1 MGSWKLRSCV
11 VIRVDP
17 FSHIALGR
25 TLASLDTRRRLGAGT
40 TTACV
45 LGALCPDLDL
55 ARALQGWDVY
65 LVHHQSGTHSLL
77 GAVGCG
83 VLTGTVVR
91 AFARRG
97 RWLPLVAAG
106 TIGALSHVL
115 LDLVAGADV
124 KIFAPVWNHT
134 FSLPLFAMADPWLL
148 GTLLIAALL
157 CWRGRPKGLRY
168 GWLGRAED
176 LRYGWRD
183 RVGRSESAVDAVGV
197 AQGFSPA
204 TRKRAAVGMSL
215 VAVVIFAKAM
225 LYARAAAIEHAAS
238 TPGTSRHVEAV
249 FGSWTR
255 WTFIE
260 VHPEALEW
268 WDVDVGAG
276 TAARAGLVPRGLD
289 APLVRRSRALPTVAN
304 LLASHEDTFARVLSG
319 PNGGDEVRWSALRY
333 CRIAGSGSDPVCGL
347 WFGGEYDARGRATAA
362 VMRVGSLVQRRS
374 PGRVS
379 PDDQ

>member
-1 MGSWKLRSCV
+1 M
-11 VIRVDP
+11 DP

-106 TIGALSHVL
+106 AIGALSHVV

-134 FSLPLFAMADPWLL
+134 FSLPRFAMADPWLL

-255 WTFIE
+255 WT
-260 VHPEALEW
+260 
-268 WDVDVGAG
+268 
-276 TAARAGLVPRGLD
+276 TT
-289 APLVRRSRALPTVAN
+289 ST
-304 LLASHEDTFARVLSG
+304 
-319 PNGGDEVRWSALRY
+319 
-333 CRIAGSGSDPVCGL
+333 
-347 WFGGEYDARGRATAA
+347 
-362 VMRVGSLVQRRS
+362 
-374 PGRVS
+374 
-379 PDDQ
+379 